1 MPAELLFP
9 ARTDFRAWLAENAEA
24 SGGVWLVFGKTKAVL
39 TLTANEALE
48 EALCF
53 GWIDGQ
59 MKSIDEKTY
68 RKYFAQRRKKSEWSN
83 KNIALVD
90 QLEAAGR
97 MTDFGRA
104 KIEEAKREG
113 HFKPRQRTEI
123 TEEHVRQFT
132 ERVKGFEPAYTN
144 LMAMPPSVK
153 RAYAGY
159 SLDTKSEEAGAR
171 RLEKIVDRLNNNLK
185 PM

>member
-1 MPAELLFP
+1 MLF
-9 ARTDFRAWLAENAEA
+9 ALREDFRAWLEA
-24 SGGVWLVFGKTKAVL
+24 NCLADEGVWLVLGKPGGPK
-39 TLTANEALE
+39 TLTAQEALE

-59 MKSIDEKTY
+59 MKSVDEKSY
-68 RKYFAQRRKKSEWSN
+68 RKYFAQRRKKSEWSA
-83 KNIALVD
+83 KNINLVA

-113 HFKPRQRTEI
+113 HFQPKLRPEI
-123 TEEHVRQFT
+123 TQERMEQFI
-132 ERVKGFEPAYTN
+132 ESVKGFEPAYTN
-144 LMAMPPSVK
+144 LMAMSPSVR
-153 RAYAGY
+153 RAYTGY
-159 SLDTKSEEAGAR
+159 SLDTKSEEASAK
-171 RLEKIVDRLNNNLK
+171 RLEKIIDRLNNNLK

>member
-1 MPAELLFP
+1 MANEMQF
-9 ARTDFRAWLAENAEA
+9 ASREDFRAWLQAHCLSDE
-24 SGGVWLVFGKTKAVL
+24 GIWLVLGKPGGPNTV
-39 TLTANEALE
+39 TAQEALE

-59 MKSIDEKTY
+59 MKSIDEKSY
-68 RKYFAQRRKKSEWSN
+68 LKYFAQRRKKSEWSV

-90 QLEAAGR
+90 QLEATGR

-113 HFKPRQRTEI
+113 HYKPKQRPEV
-123 TEEHVRQFT
+123 TEEHVRQFA

-144 LMAMPPSVK
+144 LMAMPPSVQ
-153 RAYAGY
+153 RAYTGY
-159 SLDTKSEEAGAR
+159 ALDTKSEEAGAK
-171 RLEKIVDRLNNNLK
+171 RLEKIIDRLNNNLK